1 MDGANRGDSTPGQV
15 VDPLVGRVLAGR
27 YEVTE
32 LLSLGGMG
40 RVYRGIQRALDRVV
54 AIKCIHPHLSSSEE
68 VVARFLTEARVASR
82 LTHPNVVKI
91 YDFGRLP
98 LDEGG
103 QLYLIM
109 ELLAGEDL
117 ATVLER
123 GDVLGCRRIASILGQ
138 VLSALAEAHAADI
151 THRDV
156 KPENIFVD
164 LGRSNRD
171 SVKLIDFGI
180 ARAHGMQRIT
190 SSGHFVGTPHY
201 MPPELIRGEPA
212 DAGAD
217 LYAVGVTL
225 FYMLTGQLLFD
236 DASVMRVL
244 ERQLY
249 SPRPDPREVAP
260 ERDVPAA
267 LSEVCL
273 RAIDIERARR
283 FPDAESFAQALE
295 RAASSLPGA
304 SARPTPVHRA
314 TASSRAPTLPS
325 TTPPPASLSAPPAA
339 GCPASRTW
347 ASITP
352 AAPSSTRHRLSEA
365 PSFAEFQRLEAAAA
379 RASEAGDTERA
390 VRLLRRGL
398 RRAEQ
403 ALEGPERAMAEVACT
418 AFARR
423 LGALLRAQGKLAEA
437 QKVLH
442 AALTRGSPGDATRAL
457 LLEQVALCLRAAGDF
472 KAADACLIEALRAA
486 GAAGDRE
493 LVDRLKRSG
502 TRPLASNSD
511 PQPDPTPRRSD
522 FRVKDSQRP
531 PLDDAVPGLK
541 GR

>member
-27 YEVTE
+27 YEVIE
-32 LLSLGGMG
+32 LLSEGGMG
-40 RVYRGIQRALDRVV
+40 RVYKGLQRALDRVV

-103 QLYLIM
+103 QLYLVM

-156 KPENIFVD
+156 KPENIFVE

-171 SVKLIDFGI
+171 PVKLIDFGI
-180 ARAHGMQRIT
+180 ARAHGTQRIT
-190 SSGHFVGTPHY
+190 STGHFVGTPHY

-225 FYMLTGQLLFD
+225 FYMLTGRQLFD
-236 DASVMRVL
+236 DASVMKVL

-249 SPRPDPREVAP
+249 SPRPDPREEAP
-260 ERDVPAA
+260 ERNIPAA
-267 LSEVCL
+267 LSEVCM

-295 RAASSLPGA
+295 RAASSLPAA

-314 TASSRAPTLPS
+314 TTSSRAPTLPS
-325 TTPPPASLSAPPAA
+325 TTPPPAD
-339 GCPASRTW
+339 CPASRTW
-347 ASITP
+347 ASVTP
-352 AAPSSTRHRLSEA
+352 AAPSSTRHRLAEP
-365 PSFAEFQRLEAAAA
+365 PSFAEFQRLEAAAS
-379 RASEAGDTERA
+379 RAIEAGDTERA
-390 VRLLRRGL
+390 ARLLRRGL

-403 ALEGPERAMAEVACT
+403 ALEGPERDMAEVACT

-423 LGALLRAQGKLAEA
+423 LGALLRDQGKLDES

-442 AALTRGSPGDATRAL
+442 AALTRAAPGDATRAL
-457 LLEQVALCLRAAGDF
+457 LLEQVALCIRAAGDF
-472 KAADACLIEALRAA
+472 KAADRLLMEAILAA
-486 GAAGDRE
+486 DAAGDRE
-493 LVDRLKRSG
+493 LVDRLKLSG
-502 TRPLASNSD
+502 TRPLASNAD

-522 FRVKDSQRP
+522 FRVKDNQRP
-531 PLDDAVPGLK
+531 PVDDAVPGLK